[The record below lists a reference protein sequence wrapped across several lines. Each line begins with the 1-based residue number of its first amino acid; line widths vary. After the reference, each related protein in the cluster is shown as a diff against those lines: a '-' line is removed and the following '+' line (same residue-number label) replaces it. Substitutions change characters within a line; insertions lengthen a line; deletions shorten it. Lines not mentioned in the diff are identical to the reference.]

1 MRHAGHALR
10 LLHELIQIKRGRG
23 RGGLLCGL
31 RLRGGGVTAVLGED
45 VLKRIVLV
53 RGSRLRAGG
62 YTLVITA
69 ESGAPTDGTFRLE
82 SPFYVSG
89 DGFTVTFDPCGGT
102 CGEAKRAV
110 YAGQC
115 YGDLPTAAKD
125 GWTFDGWYTAP
136 EGGSR
141 IDGADIV
148 TAGDHTLYAHYSRE
162 YSYVFYNYD
171 GTAVCSGRLAAGEEI
186 PAPDQTPS
194 RPSDGTYYYVFTGWS
209 GYSAGMTISDNVSFT
224 AAYEAHEIVGEP
236 DQIITSAY
244 VIRDGW
250 LRRIPLGTTTAEVQ
264 SALTPSSGITIHK
277 GSAPA
282 TGLAGTGMTVEYTRG
297 GEVVQTLTMVVT
309 GDLNGDG
316 RLDIS
321 DVVQLQGSLLNRVT
335 LSDAAAQA
343 ADVNGDGRIDIS
355 DMVQMTAALLG
366 RSSVK
371 PN

>member
-1 MRHAGHALR
+1 
-10 LLHELIQIKRGRG
+10 
-23 RGGLLCGL
+23 
-31 RLRGGGVTAVLGED
+31 
-45 VLKRIVLV
+45 
-53 RGSRLRAGG
+53 
-62 YTLVITA
+62 
-69 ESGAPTDGTFRLE
+69 
-82 SPFYVSG
+82 
-89 DGFTVTFDPCGGT
+89 
-102 CGEAKRAV
+102 
-110 YAGQC
+110 
-115 YGDLPTAAKD
+115 
-125 GWTFDGWYTAP
+125 
-136 EGGSR
+136 
-141 IDGADIV
+141 
-148 TAGDHTLYAHYSRE
+148 
-162 YSYVFYNYD
+162 
-171 GTAVCSGRLAAGEEI
+171 
-186 PAPDQTPS
+186 
-194 RPSDGTYYYVFTGWS
+194 
-209 GYSAGMTISDNVSFT
+209 MTISDTVAFT

-335 LSDAAAQA
+335 LTDAAAQA
-343 ADVNGDGRIDIS
+343 ADVNGAGRIDIS

>member
-23 RGGLLCGL
+23 RGGLLRGL
-31 RLRGGGVTAVLGED
+31 RLRGGDVTAVLGED
-45 VLKRIVLV
+45 VLKQIVLV

-171 GTAVCSGRLAAGEEI
+171 GTAVSSGRLAAGEEI

-209 GYSAGMTISDNVSFT
+209 GYSAGMTISDNVSPRRMRRTRSSASRIRSSPRPMSSAT
-224 AAYEAHEIVGEP
+224 AGCAA
-236 DQIITSAY
+236 S
-244 VIRDGW
+244 R
-250 LRRIPLGTTTAEVQ
+250 
-264 SALTPSSGITIHK
+264 
-277 GSAPA
+277 SAPRRRRCRA
-282 TGLAGTGMTVEYTRG
+282 RSRPPPASPSTR
-297 GEVVQTLTMVVT
+297 
-309 GDLNGDG
+309 
-316 RLDIS
+316 
-321 DVVQLQGSLLNRVT
+321 
-335 LSDAAAQA
+335 AAP
-343 ADVNGDGRIDIS
+343 RPP
-355 DMVQMTAALLG
+355 ALPE
-366 RSSVK
+366 RA
-371 PN
+371 